1 MKAKQQ
7 SLAIQDNC
15 NRLFVLLGSLIAV
28 INNFS
33 TQYNFVYLTNTDF
46 DKCLMLVCIH
56 FQTTDHSEKF

>member
-15 NRLFVLLGSLIAV
+15 NRLFVLFGSLIAV

-33 TQYNFVYLTNTDF
+33 SQNNFVYLTNTDF
-46 DKCLMLVCIH
+46 GKCLM
-56 FQTTDHSEKF
+56 